1 MSGCMGS
8 GIAIN
13 EAMAG
18 TLGEET
24 QVGGGV
30 KFSSYPG
37 STVLSVGG
45 GVEYGG
51 RSAMGESGH
60 GVRDHM
66 SLARYEHG
74 GEPVCHGF

>member
-1 MSGCMGS
+1 M
-8 GIAIN
+8 
-13 EAMAG
+13 
-18 TLGEET
+18 
-24 QVGGGV
+24 
-30 KFSSYPG
+30 
-37 STVLSVGG
+37 LSVGG